1 MKKIGKL
8 SYIESIKTKKY
19 AKLVIGI
26 ILGVLIAGSSVYY
39 ATTILYNSQ
48 DVGYNTTNSGL
59 TANNVQGAIDEL
71 YQKANLQA
79 RIEALTT
86 ITQEVATTTT
96 NVKSGTIRYTTKGGW
111 CYIVGNAVSMT
122 SGSSGNH
129 QFSIANGLPVPAD
142 SNGVYAIPT
151 GSNGQKTK
159 ESVYDYGRYIWL
171 NGNGV
176 LYVVTWGSTT
186 ENQYFSMAYPIANS

>member
-19 AKLVIGI
+19 TKLVIGI

-39 ATTILYNSQ
+39 AAVLYNSQ
-48 DVGYNTTNSGL
+48 DVGYDNTNSHL

-71 YQKANLQA
+71 YLKANLQA

-122 SGSSGNH
+122 SGGSGNH
-129 QFSIANGLPVPAD
+129 QFSIATGLPVPAD
-142 SNGVYAIPT
+142 SNGVYAIPVGT
-151 GSNGQKTK
+151 NGENTK
-159 ESVYDYGRYIWL
+159 KYVYDYGRYIWL

-176 LYVVTWGSTT
+176 LYMVTWGSTT
-186 ENQYFSMAYPIANS
+186 QNQYFSMAYPIANS